1 MFTFHLYA
9 RDEGFDYRHGE
20 LPAPL
25 LCRFGDQ
32 LDRARAVLA
41 HRSDAQLDYLRDSLA
56 WILKEG
62 NQHLFKETTA
72 ALEHRSSVPVSR
84 VKALDAYLRST
95 DLRGQTE
102 IPDATPADYFAA
114 LTLAYVGEALYSL
127 QEKPRRPTERDRL
140 YAQLEQEL
148 AYHHEQALIDMA
160 IEAMDAVGMAERDAA
175 ERRATDQAVEATSA
189 RHGQLGGK
197 LRAARYSE
205 LRQMLKTAYL
215 KQHTHRSTRNAA
227 KRLCEEFAQQVD
239 STLNTEDPQKQL
251 EKWIAQYRHEEGLS
265 PTSHARK
272 AATPAP
278 TTRAKKT
285 TGR

>member
-9 RDEGFDYRHGE
+9 RDEGFDYREGE

-32 LDRARAVLA
+32 LERARALLA
-41 HRSDAQLDYLRDSLA
+41 PRSDAQLDYLFDSLG
-56 WILKEG
+56 WLLKEG
-62 NQHLFKETTA
+62 NQHLLKEVTA

-95 DLRGQTE
+95 DLRGQVE
-102 IPDATPADYFAA
+102 VPDATPADYFAT

-127 QEKPRRPTERDRL
+127 QENPHRPTERDRL

-148 AYHHEQALIDMA
+148 AYHREQALIDMA

-175 ERRATDQAVEATSA
+175 ERRAADEAIETTSA

-197 LRAARYSE
+197 LRAGRYSG
-205 LRQMLKTAYL
+205 LRQIIKTAYL
-215 KQHTHRSTRNAA
+215 KQHIHRSTRNAA
-227 KRLCEEFAQQVD
+227 KRLCEEFAPQIE

-251 EKWIAQYRHEEGLS
+251 EKWIAQYRHDAGLP

-272 AATPAP
+272 AAAPAP
-278 TTRAKKT
+278 TRAKKT